1 MRNLTLI
8 LILFIGNLVFGQV
21 AVIKDKDGFTNVR
34 KLPNSKSEII
44 YKIKDSEIFG
54 YEESGNDWIKVYI
67 SKNKYHLNCDE
78 RDTLVGYIHKSR
90 LNPIE
95 KLKLYTG
102 TEFSFKYELDKFNLK
117 NKISNFDGKWL
128 TKINGR
134 RIYGTDGNIPKTEI
148 KGIDVKINRK
158 AIDVS
163 KVLYE
168 DLFECDNNI
177 VINKNKSDYIV
188 HQWNSDGAGAYL
200 LVWVFGNQKLKQ
212 RLILIP

>member
-1 MRNLTLI
+1 MRSLI
-8 LILFIGNLVFGQV
+8 LILVIFLNNLVFGQV
-21 AVIKDKDGFTNVR
+21 AVIQDEDGFTNVR
-34 KLPNSKSEII
+34 KIPDSKSEITH
-44 YKIKDSEIFG
+44 KIKDSEIFS
-54 YEESGNDWIKVYI
+54 YEESENDWVKVYI
-67 SKNKYHLNCDE
+67 PKNKYHLNCDQQ
-78 RDTLVGYIHKSR
+78 DTIIGYIHKSR

-95 KLKLYTG
+95 KLKPYSG
-102 TEFSFKYELDKFNLK
+102 TEFSFKYKLADFSLK

-134 RIYGTDGNIPKTEI
+134 RVYGTDGNIPKIEI
-148 KGIDVKINRK
+148 KKIEVKLNGHSIDI
-158 AIDVS
+158 ADVF
-163 KVLYE
+163 YT
-168 DLFECDNNI
+168 DLFECDNNV